1 MVPPRRGGYA
11 ALVRFVRNTALRD
24 VPRHAVVDEVAI
36 QAVEDQ
42 LGEEGDDLQQ
52 TLDGTYREM
61 DRKQPALAQWL
72 AEQVSSR
79 SDDLAQ
85 SLGYFLVVTVYMA
98 FREAFPT
105 RLGEVEE
112 TSLKLAIDMLAADEE
127 LRANDPSE
135 LMESDDVVAMGQP
148 VLLHF
153 VQHHLDQALTQGG
166 EEPDLEAFDH
176 IYRAI
181 LVEVIALSHAVRSP
195 DGTSTTT
202 EILA

>member
-1 MVPPRRGGYA
+1 M
-11 ALVRFVRNTALRD
+11 RFVRKAALRD
-24 VPRHAVVDEVAI
+24 VPRHAVVDDVAI

-42 LGEEGDDLQQ
+42 LGDEGDELQQ

-61 DRKQPALAQWL
+61 DRKQPAMAQWL
-72 AEQVSSR
+72 AEQVSGR
-79 SDDLAQ
+79 NDDLAQ

-105 RLGEVEE
+105 RLDEVDE
-112 TSLKLAIDMLAADEE
+112 TNLKLAIDMLAADEE
-127 LRANDPSE
+127 LRANDPTE
-135 LMESDDVVAMGQP
+135 LMESDDIVAMGQP

-166 EEPDLEAFDH
+166 EDPDLEAFDH

-195 DGTSTTT
+195 DGSSTTT

>member
-1 MVPPRRGGYA
+1 
-11 ALVRFVRNTALRD
+11 VRFVRKAALRD
-24 VPRHAVVDEVAI
+24 VPRHAVVDDVAI
-36 QAVEDQ
+36 QAVEEQ
-42 LGEEGDDLQQ
+42 LGDEGDELQQ

-61 DRKQPALAQWL
+61 DRKQPAIAQWL
-72 AEQVSSR
+72 AEQVSGR
-79 SDDLAQ
+79 NDDLAQ

-105 RLGEVEE
+105 RLDEVDE
-112 TSLKLAIDMLAADEE
+112 TNLKLAIDMLAADEE
-127 LRANDPSE
+127 LRANDPTE
-135 LMESDDVVAMGQP
+135 LMESDDIVAMGQP

-166 EEPDLEAFDH
+166 EDPDLEAFDH

-195 DGTSTTT
+195 DGSSPTT

>member
-1 MVPPRRGGYA
+1 M
-11 ALVRFVRNTALRD
+11 RFVRKAALRD
-24 VPRHAVVDEVAI
+24 VPRHAVVDDVAI
-36 QAVEDQ
+36 QAVEEQ
-42 LGEEGDDLQQ
+42 LGDEGDELQQ

-61 DRKQPALAQWL
+61 DRKQPAIAQWL
-72 AEQVSSR
+72 AEQVSGR
-79 SDDLAQ
+79 NDDLAQ

-105 RLGEVEE
+105 RLDEVDE
-112 TSLKLAIDMLAADEE
+112 TNLKLAIDMLAADEE
-127 LRANDPSE
+127 LRANDPTE
-135 LMESDDVVAMGQP
+135 LMESDDIVAMGQP

-166 EEPDLEAFDH
+166 EDPDLEAFDH

-181 LVEVIALSHAVRSP
+181 LVEVIALTHAVRSP
-195 DGTSTTT
+195 DGSSPTT

>member
-1 MVPPRRGGYA
+1 M
-11 ALVRFVRNTALRD
+11 RFVRKAALRD
-24 VPRHAVVDEVAI
+24 VPRHAVVDDVAI
-36 QAVEDQ
+36 QAVEEQ
-42 LGEEGDDLQQ
+42 LGDEGDELQQ

-61 DRKQPALAQWL
+61 DRKQPAIAQWL
-72 AEQVSSR
+72 AEQVSGR
-79 SDDLAQ
+79 NDDLAQ

-105 RLGEVEE
+105 RLDEVDE
-112 TSLKLAIDMLAADEE
+112 TNLKLAIDMLAADEE
-127 LRANDPSE
+127 LRANDPTE
-135 LMESDDVVAMGQP
+135 LMESDDIVAMGQP

-166 EEPDLEAFDH
+166 EDPDLEAFDH

-195 DGTSTTT
+195 DGSSPTT